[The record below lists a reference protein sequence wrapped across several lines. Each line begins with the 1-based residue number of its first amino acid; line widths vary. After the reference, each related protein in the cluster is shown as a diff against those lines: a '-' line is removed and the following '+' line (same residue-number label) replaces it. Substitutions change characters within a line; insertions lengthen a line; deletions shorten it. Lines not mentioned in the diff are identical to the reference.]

1 MQNVSI
7 QANVVTVSTESDS
20 GIESGDEEG
29 PPPAPGTESD
39 MDVTQKQLV
48 SGAEGRSVLWSGGVS
63 YIWCGLGGVCCSI
76 SWFKIG
82 SSNILVKQINKT
94 N

>member
-63 YIWCGLGGVCCSI
+63 SIILYGVGWAECVAVSV
-76 SWFKIG
+76 G
-82 SSNILVKQINKT
+82 SK
-94 N
+94 